1 MAHQVFISYGH
12 QDKQVADATC
22 ARLEA
27 RGIRCWIAPR
37 DVLPGQAYGEAINT
51 AIRGCRALVLVFSSN
66 ANLSDHV
73 SKEVERAVSNGIPV
87 VPLRIE
93 NVTPTGALEYFIGSV
108 HWLDALT
115 QPIEAH
121 LERLAD
127 SVERLL
133 GAEPAKRPQPV
144 PGPVPSPKPMG
155 LYIALGALAL
165 AAAAGL
171 LFTFG
176 RGTVPEAP
184 IAQGIAPKE
193 APSQPETDR
202 TAPPTPPPA
211 AKQPALKKNN
221 EERSAA
227 SPPSS
232 APPAAEPGGIA
243 GCWLY
248 NNVRLRVEAD
258 GRITGSPMPGSWRAE
273 GGNRYSM
280 TWPSIVDTV
289 QVSADGRSLAGTN
302 NYGPAVSAQR
312 VAPGAAG
319 SRSLA
324 GTWQWNNGATVLASD
339 NGAIAT
345 GPVQG
350 RWLSQG
356 GGTYRIDWGLIPVDQ
371 LDLSPDGRTL
381 SGQNNFGAKV
391 GGTRC
396 AP

>member
-12 QDKQVADATC
+12 QDKLVADATC

-144 PGPVPSPKPMG
+144 PGPVPQPKPMG
-155 LYIALGALAL
+155 LYIALGTLAL
-165 AAAAGL
+165 AAAGGL

-176 RGTVPEAP
+176 RGSVSHAP
-184 IAQGIAPKE
+184 MAQAIPSKE
-193 APSQPETDR
+193 IPRQPESDG
-202 TAPPTPPPA
+202 TAPPTTPPA
-211 AKQPALKKNN
+211 APPRGTRQPAARQNDR
-221 EERSAA
+221 ERDA
-227 SPPSS
+227 SS
-232 APPAAEPGGIA
+232 APTEPVGIT

-248 NNVRLRVEAD
+248 NNIRLQVEAD
-258 GRITGSPMPGSWRAE
+258 GRITGFLMPGTWRAE
-273 GGNRYSM
+273 GGSRYSM
-280 TWPSIVDTV
+280 TWPSIVETV
-289 QVSADGRSLAGTN
+289 HVSPDGRSLAGTN

-312 VAPGAAG
+312 IAPGGAG
-319 SRSLA
+319 SMSLA